1 MQSPDLQ
8 LGTVPHSLD
17 QGPQPVTPQL
27 EGLEQQSI
35 LPPPPKK
42 QMQSLEL
49 QLGTVLHSLNQQP
62 RPVTLHLEAWH
73 GGYSNAPPAPPSA
86 VAVPAARH
94 SLAQLGPRAPACQS
108 AV

>member
-8 LGTVPHSLD
+8 LGTVLTAWTKGPGLSLRS
-17 QGPQPVTPQL
+17 L
-27 EGLEQQSI
+27 KAWSSSQSY
-35 LPPPPKK
+35 PPLKK